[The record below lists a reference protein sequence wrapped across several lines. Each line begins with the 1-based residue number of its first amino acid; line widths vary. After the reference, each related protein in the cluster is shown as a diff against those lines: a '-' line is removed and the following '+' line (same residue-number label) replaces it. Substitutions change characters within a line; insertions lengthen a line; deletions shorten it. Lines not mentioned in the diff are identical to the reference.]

1 MSTPLR
7 RILTT
12 GTVATLALGLGACS
26 TSPGTSDDGAG
37 LDVLASFYPLQF
49 ASERVGAD
57 AVVVS
62 SLTPAG
68 AEPHDLEL
76 SPAQVRAV
84 GEADVV
90 VFLSG
95 FQPAVDEA
103 VAARAP
109 EHLVDAADSARLV
122 EGVDGHED
130 GDEGEE
136 ESDHGSTDPHFWLD
150 PLRLADVAGAI
161 AAEFTAADPE
171 NAQAYATGLESLK
184 ADLAALDAEFTEGL
198 ASCETRTL
206 VTTHDAF
213 GYLAER
219 YDLDPLPISGLDP
232 EAEPS
237 PARLREVAALAQEA
251 GATTIFTETLVSP
264 RVAEVLASDLGLATA
279 VLDPV
284 EGITDPERDYLDV
297 MRANLEALRTGLR
310 CA

>member
-7 RILTT
+7 RILST

-49 ASERVGAD
+49 ASERVGAE

-122 EGVDGHED
+122 EGADGSEED
-130 GDEGEE
+130 
-136 ESDHGSTDPHFWLD
+136 SDHGSTDPHFWLD

-161 AAEFTAADPE
+161 AAEFTAVDPE
-171 NAQAYATGLESLK
+171 NTQAYATGLESLE